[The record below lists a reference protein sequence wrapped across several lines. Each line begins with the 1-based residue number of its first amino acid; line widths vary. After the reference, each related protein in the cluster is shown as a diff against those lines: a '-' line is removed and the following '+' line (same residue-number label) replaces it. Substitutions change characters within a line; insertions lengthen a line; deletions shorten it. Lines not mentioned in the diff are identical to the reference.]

1 MENALQRCMPFG
13 EESQAIYTLTSCNYC
28 LKINPQG
35 CSFPIISTLPVSE
48 KAFRHGNRMAAG
60 HHPVHPKMQS
70 LSIQVGYQQ
79 HLLHPSYLSL
89 FPLSLCNIILNNH
102 FLKLPYSKTFSDS
115 HCLRKSLIFK
125 PFFFFPSSYF
135 LSFSISLV
143 WSKYIGHIH

>member
-1 MENALQRCMPFG
+1 MIHGRKDSQERVLLKLLQRVTWVNFYEGKLWKRWKMHFRDVCHL
-13 EESQAIYTLTSCNYC
+13 EKRASQAIYTLTSCNYC

-89 FPLSLCNIILNNH
+89 FPLSLCTIILNNH

-115 HCLRKSLIFK
+115 VL
-125 PFFFFPSSYF
+125 
-135 LSFSISLV
+135 
-143 WSKYIGHIH
+143 